1 MEILKIAIT
10 GNVGAG
16 KTSFIKSISEI
27 EVVST
32 ERRATDETGSIKEN
46 TTVAMDFGRLTLNEN
61 QAVQLYGTPGQFRF
75 DFMWEIV
82 IDKADA
88 YILLVD
94 GHRPEDFRNCRR
106 ILNFMKQRVDIP
118 MIIGMTHM
126 DCEGA
131 WQPENIAIA
140 LGTIDLSTRPLMVT
154 VNAGDRQSVA
164 QCLLALLEQMLPGAT
179 IQQEITISN

>member
-1 MEILKIAIT
+1 MEIFKIAIT

-32 ERRATDETGSIKEN
+32 ERRATDETGEIKEN

-61 QAVQLYGTPGQFRF
+61 QIVQLYGTPGQFRF

-94 GHRPEDFRNCRR
+94 GHRPEDLRSCRR
-106 ILNFMKQRVDIP
+106 ILNFMKQRVDLP

-131 WQPENIAIA
+131 WQPDNIAIA
-140 LGTIDLSTRPLMVT
+140 LGLLDPEVRPPMVV
-154 VNAGDRQSVA
+154 VNASDPKSVA
-164 QCLLALLEQMLPGAT
+164 QCLVMLLEQMLPT
-179 IQQEITISN
+179 TVMQQ

>member
-1 MEILKIAIT
+1 MEVLKIAIT

-16 KTSFIKSISEI
+16 KTSFIRSISEI

-32 ERRATDETGSIKEN
+32 ERRATDETGSLKEN

-61 QAVQLYGTPGQFRF
+61 QIVQLYGTPGQFRF

-94 GHRPEDFRNCRR
+94 GHRPEDLRNCRR
-106 ILNFMKQRVDIP
+106 IFNFMKQRVDIP

-140 LGTIDLSTRPLMVT
+140 LGTIDPDTRPPMVT
-154 VNAGDRQSVA
+154 VNASDPTSVA
-164 QCLLALLEQMLPGAT
+164 QCLVTLLEQMLPVPT
-179 IQQEITISN
+179 TQQEVSINN